1 MRAPIFT
8 LFLFWF
14 LLFLLLLFFFFFLCF
29 FFPRGARALRS
40 FLQVD
45 CASLALSRLRPKGPG
60 RRGPAWDGGPPRIG
74 RLAVRASGGSRCVH
88 GGVHPLTLPH

>member
-14 LLFLLLLFFFFFLCF
+14 LLLLLLFFFF